1 MWSWT
6 WKHFLI
12 LAYAIT
18 GCVYISAFAS
28 LIGITIGI
36 TSSATGLKICAIAA
50 GIQKYKSITTKKEK
64 KHEKIVLLANSKL
77 NSIEVLMSKALID

>member
-12 LAYAIT
+12 LAYTIT
-18 GCVYISAFAS
+18 GSLYISAFAS

-36 TSSATGLKICAIAA
+36 TNSATGAIAA
-50 GIQKYKSITTKKEK
+50 GIQKSKSITTKKEK
-64 KHEKIVLLANSKL
+64 KHDKIILLANSKL
-77 NSIEVLMSKALID
+77 NSIEVLMYKALID